1 MNAGCDDVLF
11 QPCSARALSNL
22 KVVADSFK
30 DWKINDGIA
39 EGEAMALGRYIED
52 VYMDG
57 NPWYLTTSAAAEQL
71 YYSLATWDKAGSLN
85 VTDVSLPFFKSISD
99 SASAGTYEKDSETY
113 TALSKAVKTLADG
126 YLSVVQ
132 KYVPE
137 DGAMAE
143 QFSKSDGSPLS
154 AADLTWSYAALLT
167 AKAAREGKLPPAWG
181 ADGAN
186 GLECGN

>member
-1 MNAGCDDVLF
+1 MNAGCDDALF

-30 DWKINDGIA
+30 EWEINSGIA

-71 YYSLATWDKAGSLN
+71 YYALASWDKAGSIE
-85 VTDVSLPFFKSISD
+85 VTDVSLAFFKGISE
-99 SASAGTYEKDSETY
+99 SAAEGTYEKASETY
-113 TALSKAVKTLADG
+113 TAITKGVKKLADG

-143 QFSKSDGSPLS
+143 QFSKTDGSPLS
-154 AADLTWSYAALLT
+154 ASDLTWSYAALLT
-167 AKAAREGKLPPAWG
+167 AKAARDGNLPPAWG
-181 ADGAN
+181 ADSAN
-186 GLECGN
+186 KLEC